1 MIDLVR
7 PVCRP
12 PDDMVEKARESID
25 QLMGIENR
33 FKDDLHGKV
42 FDYLL
47 IHLSDVSTVDYFV
60 RSENALLL
68 Y

>member
-1 MIDLVR
+1 VENLIMIDLVR

-25 QLMGIENR
+25 QLMGIETR

-42 FDYLL
+42 
-47 IHLSDVSTVDYFV
+47 
-60 RSENALLL
+60 
-68 Y
+68 